1 VKQRCG
7 QDSVASFLHAEDEAS
22 AFKQTLGTKE
32 CFKNY
37 MHKNSVAFATFSVT
51 LRQQKVD
58 GQHLLSS
65 GRGNEKH
72 PKNNTTTYYGNLT

>member
-1 VKQRCG
+1 MKQRSD
-7 QDSVASFLHAEDEAS
+7 QDSVTSFLHAEDEAS

-37 MHKNSVAFATFSVT
+37 MHKNSIAFATFSIT
-51 LRQQKVD
+51 LGQQKID
-58 GQHLLSS
+58 GKHLLSS

-72 PKNNTTTYYGNLT
+72 SKKNTTTYDGNLT